1 MVARDTMWL
10 SITWSSEV
18 TSSIS
23 HLAHDPKSIDWFS
36 NEDQSRLFFFCFF
49 CFCLHQHIFFLLD
62 LHPCI
67 GIECEKFAHCVEI
80 SPYEY
85 TCQCNTTSSTHTVK
99 YTCNSQLTMSIIR
112 MLLLFTKL
120 LQLGLKALTQLSLQP
135 VSLEQEELPCRQFC
149 FGWLDCISRC
159 SHRRNFWWRTV
170 SHLVNWGYLSNSYYS
185 QRKHQTFFTLVAFS
199 TPLI

>member
-18 TSSIS
+18 TSSTS

-85 TCQCNTTSSTHTVK
+85 TCQCNTSSSTHTVK

-120 LQLGLKALTQLSLQP
+120 LQLGLKALTPLSLQP
-135 VSLEQEELPCRQFC
+135 VSLEQEEMTTLQTVLLRLIGLHIKVLPQEEFLVKNC
-149 FGWLDCISRC
+149 FPFGELGL
-159 SHRRNFWWRTV
+159 FV
-170 SHLVNWGYLSNSYYS
+170 KQLL
-185 QRKHQTFFTLVAFS
+185 FPA
-199 TPLI
+199 